1 MTPNETEKIKLL
13 QLFRQGKIDTLPD
26 VDSDEYK
33 AQKIRAMLDK
43 EKSME
48 ENYQMD
54 GETYN
59 RIDGLV
65 DQSLL
70 KLFLNT
76 FKEINADLI
85 KGGDEFDID
94 DIVDYLTIQLDKES
108 RRSGTYLEEQDINDP
123 TYVPPGIGKQA
134 IKLDDAQHDQL
145 MNQGSTLI
153 KVDGKT
159 YPLVWTGFDKTDEAG
174 DYDTMEEETLNE
186 VDGGVEFFKRIAFKK

>member
-134 IKLDDAQHDQL
+134 VKLDDAQHDQL